1 MQTVK
6 WFIDKLKDPSWVD
19 RPEEDLPDWLQ
30 EDRNTPV
37 IPRPG
42 GPVPPPQPAPVDM
55 TKDQMPGLLG
65 EGMDSMKEP
74 VGEENQ
80 EGSMVTPFSK
90 KMRYMANMRGKQTP
104 NTSFLGGGD
113 YGD

>member
-1 MQTVK
+1 MQTVE
-6 WFIDKLKDPSWVD
+6 WFINKLKDPEWVD
-19 RPEEDLPDWLQ
+19 RPEEPLPDWLQ
-30 EDRNTPV
+30 EDGNTPV

-42 GPVPPPQPAPVDM
+42 NQPPPGPAPVDM
-55 TKDQMPGLLG
+55 TKDQMPGILG
-65 EGMDSMKEP
+65 EGMDASKEQ

-80 EGSMVTPFSK
+80 EGSMLTPFSK

-104 NTSFLGGGD
+104 GTSFLGGGD